1 VLFCFRRPDSRAYAF
16 IACSLTAV
24 LCRQHEDECLTQKVL
39 LETFFMPASGGE
51 FLHART
57 IAWACQAMNQ
67 IFIQNS
73 KVLCEI

>member
-1 VLFCFRRPDSRAYAF
+1 
-16 IACSLTAV
+16 V
-24 LCRQHEDECLTQKVL
+24 LCWQHEDERLAQKVL
-39 LETFFMPASGGE
+39 LEMFLMPANGGE
-51 FLHART
+51 TLHART